1 MDVAALRRVLF
12 DLTGTVRFP
21 DVSGLDAA
29 DWDRIDRMA
38 RHALLRPLLHAQ
50 HRGDPRIP
58 AEIAERWQAAHR
70 QAALVALARDA
81 ELRECVGLLDD
92 CGFRPIALKGA
103 WLARH
108 AYPEAAQRA
117 MLDIDLLLD
126 PETVIPAWEHLQA
139 AGYVQAAEAEMALD
153 DIVRLDKHLPPL
165 AGPRGTLFELHH
177 RLWERQ
183 GRLDHDAPQARD
195 AEVRQRAVTLDG
207 IRYPCAEDMLAH
219 LIVHATYSHRLD
231 CGPRV
236 LVDID
241 MLLRHEAIDWPAFWP
256 RAAREGWR
264 DGARLLL
271 DLVGD
276 SRAGVRIDLSAD
288 KGSPSPET
296 LRDDAVQ
303 LLFPEPDQRASA
315 RFAAGVLKGGIGA
328 LIEKAR
334 GRRSADGEAPA
345 TRDMTDAGGRGG
357 WMASRLARVVGDMAD
372 RDTRHQARALA
383 RLSRWFDA

>member
-12 DLTGTVRFP
+12 DLAGTAAFP
-21 DVSGLDAA
+21 DVSGLDAS
-29 DWDRIDRMA
+29 DWDRLDRMA
-38 RHALLRPLLHAQ
+38 QHALLRPLLHAQ
-50 HRGDPRIP
+50 HRGDRRIP
-58 AEIAERWQAAHR
+58 EAIAARWQAAHR
-70 QAALVALARDA
+70 FAALTALAREA
-81 ELRECVGLLDD
+81 ELRDCVALLEAA
-92 CGFRPIALKGA
+92 GFRPIALKGA

-108 AYPEAAQRA
+108 AYPEPAQRA
-117 MLDIDLLLD
+117 MLDVDLLLD
-126 PETVIPAWEHLQA
+126 PDSVIPAWEHLQA
-139 AGYVQAAEAEMALD
+139 AGYVQAAEAEMALAD
-153 DIVRLDKHLPPL
+153 VVRLDKHLPPL

-183 GRLDHDAPQARD
+183 GRLDHDAPEARD

-241 MLLRHEAIDWPAFWP
+241 MLLRHEAIDWAAFWP

-271 DLVGD
+271 DLVCEC
-276 SRAGVRIDLSAD
+276 RAGAPIDFAAD
-288 KGSPSPET
+288 RGDPAPAA
-296 LRDDAVQ
+296 LRADAVQ
-303 LLFPEPDQRASA
+303 LLFPEPGQRASA
-315 RFAAGVLKGGIGA
+315 RFAAGVLKGGLGT
-328 LIEKAR
+328 LGDRVR
-334 GRRSADGEAPA
+334 GRRTAEGEAA
-345 TRDMTDAGGRGG
+345 AVRDMASEGGRRG
-357 WMASRLARVVGDMAD
+357 WIASRLARVAGDLAG
-372 RDTRHQARALA
+372 RDTRRQARALA